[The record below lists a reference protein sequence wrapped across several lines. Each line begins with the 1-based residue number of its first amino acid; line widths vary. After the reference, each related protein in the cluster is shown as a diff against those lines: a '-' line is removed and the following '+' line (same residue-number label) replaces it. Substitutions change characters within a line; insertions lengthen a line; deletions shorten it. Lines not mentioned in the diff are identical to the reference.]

1 MIEVE
6 ARDTTE
12 PMFITVVLPVLNEE
26 KFLRSVLEA
35 LVKQS
40 YPVHRFEI
48 LVVDGGSTDATLSVA
63 RSLAETHS
71 NVRVLTNPAG
81 LSSAGRNVGA
91 RAAKGD
97 AVLYVD
103 GHCEVPDASLLESL
117 NGLFERTD
125 ADVICRPQP
134 LEVLGMTPV
143 QKAIGIARAS
153 RLGHNPRSHI
163 FSTSTEGFVSPESS
177 GAAYR
182 RLVFEKIG
190 YYDESLDACED
201 VDFNLRARQAG
212 FKAFTSPRVT
222 VRYRPRDNM
231 TSLFRQMLRYGE
243 GRARLFLKHRGSAL
257 GGPFFLGIPSLV
269 LVALAA
275 FSFFSHTALI
285 ALLALVL
292 AYLAVMA
299 TASVI
304 DSMRSELGLAILV
317 FFSLAVTHAGLL
329 VGFWKGLLTPF
340 AGRHARRNER

>member
-1 MIEVE
+1 MNELE
-6 ARDTTE
+6 ARNTAE
-12 PMFITVVLPVLNEE
+12 PIFISVVLPVLNEE

-40 YPVHRFEI
+40 YPLHRFEI

-63 RSLAETHS
+63 RSFAEIHP
-71 NVRVLTNPAG
+71 NVRVLMNPAK

-97 AVLYVD
+97 VVLYVD

-117 NGLFERTD
+117 NGLFERTA

-143 QKAIGIARAS
+143 QKAISIARTS

-163 FSTSTEGFVSPESS
+163 FSTGTEGFVSPESS

-182 RLVFEKIG
+182 RRVFEKIG
-190 YYDESLDACED
+190 YYDECLDACED

-212 FKAFTSPRVT
+212 FKAFTSPCVT

-243 GRARLFLKHRGSAL
+243 GRARLFLKHRGSAP
-257 GGPFFLGIPSLV
+257 GGPLFLGIPLLV
-269 LVALAA
+269 FVALAVL
-275 FSFFSHTALI
+275 SFFSHTALL
-285 ALLALVL
+285 ALLALLL
-292 AYLAVMA
+292 AYLAVLA

-304 DSMRSELGLAILV
+304 ESIKSESGLAILV

-329 VGFWKGLLTPF
+329 VGFWRGLLARS